1 MLLFCRIPFVKDG
14 LVSTK
19 QITDA
24 EAAKHKSLKGIKI
37 LDVGCG
43 GGILCEVSET
53 IFDIALLCGRS
64 RRDMA
69 ISPLFPPPTRF
80 IYKENLFYSFMFHK
94 LLSQSAVTCV

>member
-1 MLLFCRIPFVKDG
+1 MDGWNCKIIWALQLYMLLFCRIPLVKDG

-24 EAAKHKSLKGIKI
+24 EAAKQKCLKGIKI

-53 IFDIALLCGRS
+53 VFNNIAFSVADI
-64 RRDMA
+64 
-69 ISPLFPPPTRF
+69 
-80 IYKENLFYSFMFHK
+80 
-94 LLSQSAVTCV
+94 